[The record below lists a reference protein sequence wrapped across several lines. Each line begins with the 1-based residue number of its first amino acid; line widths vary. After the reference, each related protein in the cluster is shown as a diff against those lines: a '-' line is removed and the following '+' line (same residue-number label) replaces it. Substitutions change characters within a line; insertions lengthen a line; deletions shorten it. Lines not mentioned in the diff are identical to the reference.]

1 MKSYTDLEQSKW
13 MRIIMITQS
22 LNVFQIMRQ
31 NILLLILNIG
41 QLLTV
46 KFLIKNERLQQYGS

>member
-1 MKSYTDLEQSKW
+1 MKSYPDLEQSKW